1 MVTGRLGISSDGK
14 WRLNSS
20 HFTDV
25 EVAARVREVEF
36 MTDTNYRRSATNSQ
50 VPVEVRQRS
59 HLHPTLVAEHLT
71 VPTTA
76 FLER

>member
-1 MVTGRLGISSDGK
+1 MGACKTLISGNWRLGISSDGK

-25 EVAARVREVEF
+25 EVAAPRVREVEL

-50 VPVEVRQRS
+50 VPVGCVNAVISIPPWWRN
-59 HLHPTLVAEHLT
+59 T
-71 VPTTA
+71 
-76 FLER
+76 